1 MIPLDEMYREV
12 ILDHY
17 RSPRGKKPLEESNV
31 SSDGHNPSCG
41 DNIKLQLLVEN
52 NILKDIHVDCRGCAI
67 STASGS
73 ILAETMKGRS
83 FDEVVKIAD
92 RVKKLLK
99 GEIEDISEGD
109 DDLEDIDSLK
119 GVRQFPVRIKCAL
132 LAWVT
137 LIEGLKNYADGKTSG
152 KITLDGKGD
161 H

>member
-1 MIPLDEMYREV
+1 MIPLDDMYREV

-17 RSPRGKKPLEESNV
+17 RSPRGKKPLDESNV
-31 SSDGHNPSCG
+31 STHGHNPSCG
-41 DNIKLQLLVEN
+41 DDIKMSLMVKDQ
-52 NILKDIHVDCRGCAI
+52 ILKDIHIDCQGCAI

-83 FDEVVKIAD
+83 FDEVIQIAE

-99 GEIEDISEGD
+99 GELEDISD
-109 DDLEDIDSLK
+109 DDNLEDIESLK

-137 LIEGLKNYADGKTSG
+137 LIEGLKNFADGKTDG
-152 KITLDGKGD
+152 EITITGEQG